1 MRAMLFAATCLF
13 GLANGT
19 PGAVAAPQALLL
31 VATGDDLQLVCER
44 GECAAEVSTMC
55 LQPERADPLLGT
67 PYAVIE
73 DTDDEPRLQPA
84 LTRVGH
90 TADGREV
97 TLPVAG
103 NLAITAERGQSA
115 VKLSVSPAVL
125 QTFGLTSLTVRLARH
140 VALASEAADGEPMQT
155 EAELAL
161 ARGAFRRVA
170 AQVLARS
177 GEQMAGVRIVRD
189 VINALPRGRRAS
201 PAERDAAWRHA
212 LGIRPRFDRVGTLG
226 EISDSAFGQAGR
238 AYRVCLG
245 IGRHM
250 GFGDYRNCLGVMPD
264 ELINTVNGA
273 YWDAL
278 KFGS

>member
-13 GLANGT
+13 GLANVT
-19 PGAVAAPQALLL
+19 PGVAAPQALLL

-44 GECAAEVSTMC
+44 GECAAEVSTIC
-55 LQPERADPLLGT
+55 LQLERADPLVGT

-73 DTDDEPRLQPA
+73 DPEEEPRVAPA
-84 LTRVGH
+84 LTLVGH
-90 TADGREV
+90 TADGSEV

-103 NLAITAERGQSA
+103 NLAITAERGHSA
-115 VKLSVSPAVL
+115 VKLSVPRAVL

-140 VALASEAADGEPMQT
+140 VALASEVADGDPMQT

-161 ARGAFRRVA
+161 ARGPLRRVA
-170 AQVLARS
+170 EQVLTSR
-177 GEQMAGVRIVRD
+177 GEQVAAARVVRD
-189 VINALPRGRRAS
+189 VLNALPRGRRAS
-201 PAERDAAWRHA
+201 AAERGAAWRQA
-212 LGIRPRFDRVGTLG
+212 LGIRPAGNSD
-226 EISDSAFGQAGR
+226 EISDGALGPAGG
-238 AYRVCLG
+238 AYKICLG

-250 GFGDYRNCLGVMPD
+250 GFGDYRDCLGVRHD
-264 ELINTVNGA
+264 ELINTINGA

>member
-1 MRAMLFAATCLF
+1 MRTMLFAATCLF
-13 GLANGT
+13 GLANVT
-19 PGAVAAPQALLL
+19 PGVAAPQALLL
-31 VATGDDLQLVCER
+31 VATGDDLRLVCQR
-44 GECAAEVSTMC
+44 GECAAEVSAMC
-55 LQPERADPLLGT
+55 LQLERATPLPGT
-67 PYAVIE
+67 PYAVLE
-73 DTDDEPRLQPA
+73 DTDDEPRGEPA
-84 LTRVGH
+84 LTLIGH

-97 TLPVAG
+97 TLPAAG
-103 NLAITAERGQSA
+103 NLAITAERGHSA
-115 VKLSVSPAVL
+115 VKLSVKRAVL
-125 QTFGLTSLTVRLARH
+125 RTFGLTSLTVRLARH
-140 VALASEAADGEPMQT
+140 VALASQVADGEPMQT

-161 ARGAFRRVA
+161 ARGPFRRVA

-177 GEQMAGVRIVRD
+177 GERMAGVRIVRD

-212 LGIRPRFDRVGTLG
+212 LGIRPRSDRVGTPD
-226 EISDSAFGQAGR
+226 EISDGAFGQAGR
-238 AYRVCLG
+238 AYRICLG

-250 GFGDYRNCLGVMPD
+250 GFGDYRNCLGVMHD

>member
-13 GLANGT
+13 GFANVT
-19 PGAVAAPQALLL
+19 PGAAAAPQALLL

-44 GECAAEVSTMC
+44 GECAAEVSTIC
-55 LQPERADPLLGT
+55 LQLERADPLLGT

-73 DTDDEPRLQPA
+73 DPEDEPRVEPA
-84 LTRVGH
+84 LTLVGH

-97 TLPVAG
+97 TLPAAA
-103 NLAITAERGQSA
+103 NLGIIAKRGHSA
-115 VKLSVSPAVL
+115 VKLSVPRAVL
-125 QTFGLTSLTVRLARH
+125 QTFGLTRLTVRLARH
-140 VALASEAADGEPMQT
+140 VALAPKVADGDPMQT

-161 ARGAFRRVA
+161 ARGPLRRVA
-170 AQVLARS
+170 EQVLTSR
-177 GEQMAGVRIVRD
+177 GEQVAGARVIRE

-201 PAERDAAWRHA
+201 PAERVAAWRQA
-212 LGIRPRFDRVGTLG
+212 LAIRPAGNPDD
-226 EISDSAFGQAGR
+226 ISEGALGQAGR
-238 AYRVCLG
+238 AYRICLG
-245 IGRHM
+245 IGSAVLA
-250 GFGDYRNCLGVMPD
+250 FGDYRDCLELMHD

>member
-13 GLANGT
+13 GLANVT
-19 PGAVAAPQALLL
+19 PGVAAPQALLL

-44 GECAAEVSTMC
+44 GECAAEVSTIC
-55 LQPERADPLLGT
+55 LQLERADPLVGT

-73 DTDDEPRLQPA
+73 DPEEEPRVEPA
-84 LTRVGH
+84 LTLVGH
-90 TADGREV
+90 TADGSEV

-103 NLAITAERGQSA
+103 NLAITAERGHSA
-115 VKLSVSPAVL
+115 VKLSVPRAVL

-140 VALASEAADGEPMQT
+140 VALASEVADGDPMQT

-161 ARGAFRRVA
+161 ARGPLRRVA
-170 AQVLARS
+170 EQVLTSR
-177 GEQMAGVRIVRD
+177 GEQVAAARVVRD
-189 VINALPRGRRAS
+189 VLNALPRGRRAS
-201 PAERDAAWRHA
+201 RAERGAAWRQA
-212 LGIRPRFDRVGTLG
+212 LGIRPAGNSD
-226 EISDSAFGQAGR
+226 EISDGALGQAGS
-238 AYRVCLG
+238 AYKICLG

-250 GFGDYRNCLGVMPD
+250 GFGDYRDCLGVRHD
-264 ELINTVNGA
+264 ELINTINGA

>member
-1 MRAMLFAATCLF
+1 MRAMRFAATCLF
-13 GLANGT
+13 GLANVT
-19 PGAVAAPQALLL
+19 PAAAAAPQALLL

-44 GECAAEVSTMC
+44 GECAAEVSTIC
-55 LQPERADPLLGT
+55 LQQERADPPLGT

-73 DTDDEPRLQPA
+73 DPEDGPRVEPA
-84 LTRVGH
+84 LTLVGH

-97 TLPVAG
+97 TLPAAG
-103 NLAITAERGQSA
+103 NLGITAERGHSA
-115 VKLSVSPAVL
+115 VKLSVPRAVL

-140 VALASEAADGEPMQT
+140 VALAPEVADGDPVQT

-161 ARGAFRRVA
+161 VRGPLRRVA
-170 AQVLARS
+170 EQVLTSR
-177 GEQMAGVRIVRD
+177 GEQVAGARVVRN

-201 PAERDAAWRHA
+201 PAERGAAWRQA
-212 LGIRPRFDRVGTLG
+212 LGIRPAGNSD
-226 EISDSAFGQAGR
+226 EISDGALGQAGS
-238 AYRVCLG
+238 AYKICLG

-250 GFGDYRNCLGVMPD
+250 GFGDYRDCLGVRHD
-264 ELINTVNGA
+264 ELINTINGA

>member
-1 MRAMLFAATCLF
+1 MRTMLFAATCLF
-13 GLANGT
+13 GLANVT

-44 GECAAEVSTMC
+44 AECTAELSAMC
-55 LQPERADPLLGT
+55 LQPERAAPLLGT

-84 LTRVGH
+84 LSLVGH
-90 TADGREV
+90 TADGIEV

-103 NLAITAERGQSA
+103 NLAITAERGHSA
-115 VKLSVSPAVL
+115 VKLSVPRAVL

-140 VALASEAADGEPMQT
+140 VALAPETADGEPMQT
-155 EAELAL
+155 EAERAL
-161 ARGAFRRVA
+161 VRGPLRRA
-170 AQVLARS
+170 AEQVLTRS
-177 GEQMAGVRIVRD
+177 GEQVAGARIVRD

-201 PAERDAAWRHA
+201 PAERGAAWRQA
-212 LGIRPRFDRVGTLG
+212 LGRPAGTPD
-226 EISDSAFGQAGR
+226 EIPNGALGQAAK
-238 AYRVCLG
+238 AYRICLG
-245 IGRHM
+245 LGSAVLA
-250 GFGDYRNCLGVMPD
+250 FGDYRDCLKLMHD

>member
-1 MRAMLFAATCLF
+1 
-13 GLANGT
+13 
-19 PGAVAAPQALLL
+19 
-31 VATGDDLQLVCER
+31 
-44 GECAAEVSTMC
+44 MC
-55 LQPERADPLLGT
+55 LQLERATPLPGT
-67 PYAVIE
+67 PYAVLE
-73 DTDDEPRLQPA
+73 DTDDAPRGAPA
-84 LTRVGH
+84 LTLIGH

-97 TLPVAG
+97 TLPAAG
-103 NLAITAERGQSA
+103 NLAITAERGHSA

-125 QTFGLTSLTVRLARH
+125 RTFGLTSLTVRLARH
-140 VALASEAADGEPMQT
+140 VALVSEVADDEPMQT

-161 ARGAFRRVA
+161 ARGPFRRVA

-177 GEQMAGVRIVRD
+177 GERMAGVRIVRD
-189 VINALPRGRRAS
+189 VINALPRGRHAS

-212 LGIRPRFDRVGTLG
+212 LGIRPAGTLD
-226 EISDSAFGQAGR
+226 EISDGVFGQAGR
-238 AYRVCLG
+238 AYKICLG

-250 GFGDYRNCLGVMPD
+250 GFGDYRNCLGVMHD